1 MKHLLLNLLVITSIT
16 ICAEPLIKYGVINT
30 NETWSGEI
38 NLIGDVIV
46 STNTTLTIEP
56 GTTLKFANYDIN
68 NLGEDPNYTE
78 IIVLGTLVSNSPTE
92 NPIIIESHQAT
103 AIKTL
108 KVNKTNAVIQFEPY
122 NVDTTQM
129 RKEFKSFKNQYF
141 IFWAITYLMWVIR
154 GG

>member
-1 MKHLLLNLLVITSIT
+1 MV
-16 ICAEPLIKYGVINT
+16 
-30 NETWSGEI
+30 
-38 NLIGDVIV
+38 V
-46 STNTTLTIEP
+46 SANTTLTIEP
-56 GTTLKFANYDIN
+56 GTILKFANYDIN

-78 IIVLGTLVSNSPTE
+78 IIVLGTLISNSPTE
-92 NPIIIESHQAT
+92 NPIIIESQQAT

-108 KVNKTNAVIQFEPY
+108 NVNNTNTVIQFEPY

-141 IFWAITYLMWVIR
+141 IFWAVTYLMWVIR

>member
-1 MKHLLLNLLVITSIT
+1 MKYLLFNLLLITSIIT
-16 ICAEPLIKYGVINT
+16 TAEPIIKYGIINT

-38 NLIGDVIV
+38 NLIGDVVV
-46 STNTTLTIEP
+46 SANTTLTIEP
-56 GTTLKFANYDIN
+56 GTILKFANYDIS

-78 IIVLGTLVSNSPTE
+78 IIVLGTLISNSPTE
-92 NPIIIESHQAT
+92 NPIIIESPQAT

-108 KVNKTNAVIQFEPY
+108 NVNNTNAVIQFEPY

-141 IFWAITYLMWVIR
+141 IFWAVTYLMWVIR

>member
-1 MKHLLLNLLVITSIT
+1 MKYLLFNLLLITSIIT
-16 ICAEPLIKYGVINT
+16 AAEPIIKYGIINA

-38 NLIGDVIV
+38 NLIGDVVV
-46 STNTTLTIEP
+46 SANTTLTIEP
-56 GTTLKFANYDIN
+56 GTILKFTNYDIN

-78 IIVLGTLVSNSPTE
+78 IIVLGTLISNSPTE
-92 NPIIIESHQAT
+92 NPIIIESQQAT

-108 KVNKTNAVIQFEPY
+108 NVNNTNTVIQFEPY

-141 IFWAITYLMWVIR
+141 IFWAVTYLMWVIR